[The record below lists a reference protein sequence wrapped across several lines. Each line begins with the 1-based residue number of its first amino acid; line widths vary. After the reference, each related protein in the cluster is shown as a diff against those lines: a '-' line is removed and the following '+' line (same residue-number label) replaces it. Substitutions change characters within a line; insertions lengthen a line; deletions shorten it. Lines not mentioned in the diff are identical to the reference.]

1 MVSNAFEARRS
12 VPSSPP
18 RRASPSTIRCISP
31 ASVVMTQ
38 RPSAARFRLFLA
50 VSFEAIYSAD
60 SDQTANNG
68 MTCGAPSGRTV
79 ASQNQP
85 PFVSR
90 SSKSSHRTGREL
102 PTSPAAAVPFPSRD
116 IASPA
121 GLWCIIRISPILSY
135 AFVPLGY
142 TVICCRLGVRIST
155 PSSETNSGTITF
167 LTESPFSAAVDEE
180 DLLLHGFLHFWA
192 DVELL
197 DDRSQSL
204 AHDAASSPARPPFAG
219 GMFWLSRKRFVES

>member
-12 VPSSPP
+12 VASSRT

-68 MTCGAPSGRTV
+68 MTCGAPSGCTV

-135 AFVPLGY
+135 AFVPRGY
-142 TVICCRLGVRIST
+142 TFICRRLGGEDKYGVQRHELRHDHFPHGDLPFPPPWTKRICFYMDSSSVGRMSSCSTTDLSRSLTMPHRVR
-155 PSSETNSGTITF
+155 
-167 LTESPFSAAVDEE
+167 
-180 DLLLHGFLHFWA
+180 
-192 DVELL
+192 L
-197 DDRSQSL
+197 DPR
-204 AHDAASSPARPPFAG
+204 SPAGRSEERRVG
-219 GMFWLSRKRFVES
+219 K

>member
-12 VPSSPP
+12 VASSRT
-18 RRASPSTIRCISP
+18 RRASPSTIRCMSP

-50 VSFEAIYSAD
+50 VPFEATYSAD

-68 MTCGAPSGRTV
+68 MTCGAPFGRTV

-85 PFVSR
+85 PCVSR

-102 PTSPAAAVPFPSRD
+102 PASPAAAVPFPSRD

-155 PSSETNSGTITF
+155 PSSDTNSGTITF
-167 LTESPFSAAVDEE
+167 LTNSPFSAAVDEE
-180 DLLLHGFLHFWA
+180 DLLLHGFLLFWA

-197 DDRSQSL
+197 DRSQSL
-204 AHDAASSPARPPFAG
+204 AHDAASSPARPPVAG
-219 GMFWLSRKRFVES
+219 GMFWLSRKRFV